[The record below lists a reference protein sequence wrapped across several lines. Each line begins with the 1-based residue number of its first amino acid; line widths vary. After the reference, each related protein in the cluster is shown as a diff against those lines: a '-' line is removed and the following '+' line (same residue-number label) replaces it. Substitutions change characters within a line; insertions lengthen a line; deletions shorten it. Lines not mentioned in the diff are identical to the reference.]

1 MSVERA
7 MPTLRLPQFLRL
19 GGSDPAAGSLFEFR
33 RVGPVPA
40 AAQVVA
46 VVLLFVTTVLC
57 THAEY
62 RAHETVFGF
71 PGPGFNVLF
80 APIYEEL
87 VFRGWILGQLA
98 RRRSSAFAIAIS
110 SLLFGILHL
119 RNIYW
124 LVPERLVGQMV
135 YTGAV
140 FGPVAA
146 WMTLKCRS
154 LWPAVVVHYLNNLW
168 YYV

>member
-1 MSVERA
+1 
-7 MPTLRLPQFLRL
+7 MPTLRFPQFHRL
-19 GGSDPAAGSLFEFR
+19 GGSDPAARSLFEFR

-62 RAHETVFGF
+62 RAHGTVFGF

-98 RRRSSAFAIAIS
+98 RRRSSRCAILVS

-124 LVPERLVGQMV
+124 LAPERLIGQMV

-140 FGPVAA
+140 FGPAAA
-146 WMTLKCRS
+146 WLTLKCRS

-168 YYV
+168 YYAAELL